1 MNRVFKNWKT
11 SLAGLIILIGSL
23 VVVGLGKATLLEA
36 GGFIVAAGGFFLAKD
51 PKSGQQE

>member
-11 SLAGLIILIGSL
+11 SLVGLIILIGSL